1 MAALKLQILIYLWC
15 NFLAIFQ
22 RFGRLDTCSRKIPN
36 DYLIHVYN
44 NTFIPSFT
52 HNNYNTCITRT
63 LGHTVILNIQVHIHV
78 SIKHEIN
85 WVELR
90 KLWQCCLFPT
100 VINILHKQEKQAI
113 SSAYTFAGE
122 FVSGYQGHDGWSTMS
137 ALEGEIT
144 ARQGLDQILTIVRS
158 QRVTKLDGSYCKI
171 VTTINSPK
179 QNNKTTNRAWNLSL
193 PLT

>member
-1 MAALKLQILIYLWC
+1 MQSNWIYMY
-15 NFLAIFQ
+15 IY
-22 RFGRLDTCSRKIPN
+22 P
-36 DYLIHVYN
+36 
-44 NTFIPSFT
+44 
-52 HNNYNTCITRT
+52 
-63 LGHTVILNIQVHIHV
+63 
-78 SIKHEIN
+78 IKHEIN

-90 KLWQCCLFPT
+90 KLWQCYLFST

-144 ARQGLDQILTIVRS
+144 ARQGLDQIFTIFLS

-171 VTTINSPK
+171 VTTINYPKKPK
-179 QNNKTTNRAWNLSL
+179 QNHQSGLKFNLTFNL
-193 PLT
+193 M